1 VHFPVAALSTLSNL
15 PNSIEISAA
24 QPSDVVRLDGLK
36 AIEISAAS
44 IGIRGL
50 AKATRYTDALVSDP
64 TNGDPFDGGFDP
76 SISGQALFLLDIPA
90 GASRFV
96 AQISASQSE
105 DLDLFVGYGSVPGF
119 ATLVDY
125 AASGSALEYMN
136 IDFPPAGPLWV
147 VVQNWEGGHSSPQ
160 DFSLH
165 LAVVTGDNGNLTVN
179 VPYSQPAGELFGAD
193 IGFVLPGSLPGDR
206 YYGSFSLGT
215 DSAHPANLGTIG
227 VDLVR
232 Y

>member
-1 VHFPVAALSTLSNL
+1 
-15 PNSIEISAA
+15 
-24 QPSDVVRLDGLK
+24 
-36 AIEISAAS
+36 
-44 IGIRGL
+44 
-50 AKATRYTDALVSDP
+50 
-64 TNGDPFDGGFDP
+64 
-76 SISGQALFLLDIPA
+76 
-90 GASRFV
+90 FV

-125 AASGSALEYMN
+125 AASGSALEYLN

-165 LAVVTGDNGNLTVN
+165 LAVVTGDSGNLTVS
-179 VPYSQPAGELFGAD
+179 VPYSQPAGELFSAD